1 MNLHNYYPKPKYLI
15 LGSLWTLG
23 VRVCNKFQTFGLR
36 LCGILDAKG
45 FRTDLL
51 RFYCTML
58 LLSLSLF
65 STYIYMCVCVKIRMC
80 FVCVYIYT
88 SRCIETMIL
97 SKVFGLF

>member
-51 RFYCTML
+51 SIPY
-58 LLSLSLF
+58 SP
-65 STYIYMCVCVKIRMC
+65 
-80 FVCVYIYT
+80 
-88 SRCIETMIL
+88 
-97 SKVFGLF
+97 